1 VSDLYVRVVVV
12 LSKRTHVYG
21 YVMTSIA
28 GLQLPIDWTTLG
40 WPATPILGDITLATG
55 DPKWKLTDSTPALA
69 IQVFEPA
76 AGHTV
81 KYMTVDHIVL
91 LVPDLDGAIGSFSRA
106 GLEPRLRM
114 NVQDRPAVFFR
125 AGPVIEVIESPVRQ
139 TSLFGIAVTS
149 EVPLETLSLEWRS
162 RGLDVGA
169 IRPAIQPGR
178 RIMTIRGLDAG
189 LAIMSP
195 DREA

>member
-1 VSDLYVRVVVV
+1 
-12 LSKRTHVYG
+12 
-21 YVMTSIA
+21 ME
-28 GLQLPIDWTTLG
+28 
-40 WPATPILGDITLATG
+40 TG
-55 DPKWKLTDSTPALA
+55 DPKWAWTGSAPALS
-69 IQVFEPA
+69 IHVFEPSE
-76 AGHTV
+76 GQPV
-81 KYMTVDHIVL
+81 EMMGIDHIVV
-91 LVPDLDGAIGSFSRA
+91 LVPDLDSAIGSFSRA

-114 NVQDRPAVFFR
+114 KVRDRPAVFFR

-139 TSLFGIAVTS
+139 ASLFGIALAS

-162 RGLDVGA
+162 RGLDVGE

-178 RIMTIRGLDAG
+178 RIMTIRDLDAG